1 MRCHLDGHLEVL
13 DEDEF
18 EEARQTLNMPTE
30 VVTKAR
36 EALDDI
42 VQLAQQGIFPF
53 DHEVQMRRLK

>member
-1 MRCHLDGHLEVL
+1 
-13 DEDEF
+13 
-18 EEARQTLNMPTE
+18 MPTD